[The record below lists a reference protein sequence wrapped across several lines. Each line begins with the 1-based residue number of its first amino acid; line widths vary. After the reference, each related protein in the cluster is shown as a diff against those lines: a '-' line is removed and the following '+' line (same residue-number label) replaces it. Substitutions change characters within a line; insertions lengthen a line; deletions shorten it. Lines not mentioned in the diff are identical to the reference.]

1 MSGTLISYGEQTD
14 TIFKLFGTDENAI
27 TKSLS
32 WALMKCPKFAE
43 KFVES
48 VFGKIKT
55 ANNYVVYYQHFS
67 CENGITDIE
76 ITDNENYHIIIEA
89 KKGWNLPQKE
99 QLEKYSEK
107 KDFRNENTQHKK
119 IVSLSE
125 CGTEYAENYY
135 EEIFFGKKVNGIDI
149 IHISWKTI
157 FQLAK
162 DARNISGNSEKN
174 ILDEMCSYLEG
185 VISMQNYLSNKVY
198 CVSLNREKV
207 CDDCSLS
214 WMDIVRKYK
223 KYTCPQGH
231 GWPVEPPNYIAFRY
245 DGRLQSIHHIESYV
259 ITNNIHKQIP
269 EYPDIDLEYPN
280 FVLSLDDG
288 FYPTKIIKSEKNMRA
303 TRVWAMYDLLI
314 TCDTIKEAVEKTK
327 LREQQSVY

>member
-1 MSGTLISYGEQTD
+1 
-14 TIFKLFGTDENAI
+14 
-27 TKSLS
+27 
-32 WALMKCPKFAE
+32 
-43 KFVES
+43 
-48 VFGKIKT
+48 
-55 ANNYVVYYQHFS
+55 
-67 CENGITDIE
+67 
-76 ITDNENYHIIIEA
+76 
-89 KKGWNLPQKE
+89 
-99 QLEKYSEK
+99 
-107 KDFRNENTQHKK
+107 
-119 IVSLSE
+119 
-125 CGTEYAENYY
+125 
-135 EEIFFGKKVNGIDI
+135 
-149 IHISWKTI
+149 
-157 FQLAK
+157 
-162 DARNISGNSEKN
+162 
-174 ILDEMCSYLEG
+174 
-185 VISMQNYLSNKVY
+185 MQNYLSNKVY

-259 ITNNIHKQIP
+259 ITNNIHKQIS

>member
-32 WALMKCPKFAE
+32 WTLMKCSEFTE
-43 KFVES
+43 LFVKN
-48 VFGKIKT
+48 VFGNIKM
-55 ANNYVVYYQHFS
+55 ADNYVVYYQRFS
-67 CENGITDIE
+67 YENGITDIE

-89 KKGWNLPQKE
+89 KKGWNLPQKD
-99 QLEKYSEK
+99 QLEKYSKK
-107 KDFRNENTQHKK
+107 KDFRSENTRYKK

-135 EEIFFGKKVNGIDI
+135 EKIFFGKKVNGIDI
-149 IHISWKTI
+149 MHISWKKV
-157 FQLAK
+157 FQFAK
-162 DARNISGNSEKN
+162 DARSISGNSGKM

-207 CDDCSLS
+207 CDNCSLR
-214 WMDIVRKYK
+214 WIDIVRKYK
-223 KYTCPQGH
+223 KYTCPQGQ
-231 GWPVEPPNYIAFRY
+231 GWFVEPPNYIAFRY
-245 DGRLQSIHHIESYV
+245 DGKLQSIHHIESYV
-259 ITNNIHKQIP
+259 ITNNIHKQIS
-269 EYPDIDLEYPN
+269 EYPDIDSEYPS

-288 FYPTKIIKSEKNMRA
+288 FYPTKIIKSGKYMRA

-314 TCDTIKEAVEKTK
+314 TCDTIEEAVHKTK
-327 LREQQSVY
+327 LREQQAMY